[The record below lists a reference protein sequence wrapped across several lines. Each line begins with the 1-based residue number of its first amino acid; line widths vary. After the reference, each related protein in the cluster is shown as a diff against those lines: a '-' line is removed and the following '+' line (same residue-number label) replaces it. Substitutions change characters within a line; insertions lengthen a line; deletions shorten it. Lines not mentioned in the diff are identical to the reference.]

1 MAAFISVK
9 IAAKSIAN
17 RIQSTLP
24 KLINNDQTGFI
35 KGRFI
40 GENIRLIDSI
50 INYTNDQSIPGLI
63 LLLDFEKAFD
73 TLEWSFVE
81 KTLQHYGFG
90 PSIQKWIQTLYCDIE
105 SGVMNNGWMSECFKI
120 ERGVRQGCPLSP
132 YLFVLSVEVLA
143 SAIRSDQHIK
153 GISVNQKEIKLS
165 QYADDTTLILDGSKD
180 ALETSLD
187 VIGKFSKISGLRLN
201 NKKTEALWIGSKA
214 RSQDIMFPEKG
225 FRWQHLKI
233 KTLGVWLSIEPELTV
248 KLNFNEKKEKVRNLL
263 RNWQYR
269 RLSLLGKI
277 AILKSLIASQL
288 VHVLSPLP
296 TNHQAIKELNGAF
309 YHFLWDGKPD
319 KIKRNIMINDYSN
332 GGLKMIDLFS
342 FNKSLKTI
350 WIKKYLDKTNLGKWK
365 LFFERELGRY
375 GGEAVFLGNLNKTDI
390 KHHFSSTN
398 IFINEILMI
407 WSEVNYTDNISSLQ
421 HYQSQPLWNN
431 SLIRID
437 SKPIY
442 FREWLANGISTIR
455 SLMKDAN
462 KPLSYEEFQNKYGLK
477 ACPLAFGGIIATLK
491 NLRKRFKENID
502 SPEKDEIEPFIKI
515 FLKAKKPSNLTYKI
529 LVATKSEAPE
539 TSQAKWHEDCDL
551 EKGEFDWKRAFQS
564 TKICT
569 KSTKL
574 IIFQFKFLHRRL
586 PTNSFLYKIN
596 VKDSDRCS
604 FCEKETETL
613 LHRFWHCNQTTR
625 FWESFFKWLQTSL
638 CTQKGNKLD
647 MTIALGLKP
656 DTSNAK
662 LQINFSCLMSRY
674 CIWVCKLKN
683 EIPNLS
689 HFLHLMNKSYEIE
702 KNDPNS
708 SSEKWKPLLGHL
720 SN

>member
-1 MAAFISVK
+1 M
-9 IAAKSIAN
+9 
-17 RIQSTLP
+17 
-24 KLINNDQTGFI
+24 
-35 KGRFI
+35 
-40 GENIRLIDSI
+40 
-50 INYTNDQSIPGLI
+50 
-63 LLLDFEKAFD
+63 LLDFEKAFD

-214 RSQDIMFPEKG
+214 RNQDIMFPEKG

-407 WSEVNYTDNISSLQ
+407 WSEVNHTDNISSLQ

-491 NLRKRFKENID
+491 NLRKRFKE
-502 SPEKDEIEPFIKI
+502 
-515 FLKAKKPSNLTYKI
+515 
-529 LVATKSEAPE
+529 
-539 TSQAKWHEDCDL
+539 
-551 EKGEFDWKRAFQS
+551 
-564 TKICT
+564 KICIVNI
-569 KSTKL
+569 S
-574 IIFQFKFLHRRL
+574 L
-586 PTNSFLYKIN
+586 PN
-596 VKDSDRCS
+596 
-604 FCEKETETL
+604 
-613 LHRFWHCNQTTR
+613 
-625 FWESFFKWLQTSL
+625 
-638 CTQKGNKLD
+638 G
-647 MTIALGLKP
+647 
-656 DTSNAK
+656 
-662 LQINFSCLMSRY
+662 
-674 CIWVCKLKN
+674 
-683 EIPNLS
+683 
-689 HFLHLMNKSYEIE
+689 
-702 KNDPNS
+702 
-708 SSEKWKPLLGHL
+708 
-720 SN
+720 